1 MIDHDTLNQI
11 SNEFIITQKIEL
23 SANDEVKLRRF
34 LNLFYLGDVDCNEL
48 VNGVMTAKYPEKET
62 EEFKQATQKATT
74 GFYVKLKLTYD
85 VNGNCTVEVLK

>member
-11 SNEFIITQKIEL
+11 SNEFIITRKIEL
-23 SANDEVKLRRF
+23 SDYDEAKLRRF
-34 LNLFYLGDVDCNEL
+34 LNLSHLGDVDCNKL

-62 EEFKQATQKATT
+62 EQFKQAIQKATI

-85 VNGNCTVEVLK
+85 VNGNCTVEVLN